1 MVVMSV
7 SEFPS
12 EDSETRQTRAEQ
24 TEITDIRTIEGEAFA
39 VPDEYTVYEVDLVNE
54 QGEVRENVVIIPRI
68 LFENTKDVQH
78 RHEAGIV
85 GKYSRAL
92 AMESDEAEAE
102 LIQGIHEKRNEVQEE
117 IRRLKEKDARLLHTQ
132 ADLDGL

>member
-7 SEFPS
+7 REFPAD
-12 EDSETRQTRAEQ
+12 DSSTRQTRAEQ
-24 TEITDIRTIEGEAFA
+24 TDITEIRTIDGDGFGAD
-39 VPDEYTVYEVDLVNE
+39 VTVFEVDAVNDE
-54 QGEVRENVVIIPRI
+54 GEVRENITIVPEI

-92 AMESDEAEAE
+92 AMESDEARALLLE
-102 LIQGIHEKRNEVQEE
+102 GIRAKRDETQDE
-117 IRRLKEKDARLLHTQ
+117 IRRLKENDSRLLHTQ

>member
-1 MVVMSV
+1 MSV
-7 SEFPS
+7 RTFPS
-12 EDSETRQTRAEQ
+12 EDSATRQERAEQ
-24 TEITDIRTIEGEAFA
+24 TSVTDIRTIDGDGFGSD
-39 VPDEYTVYEVDLVNE
+39 VTVYEIDVVNE
-54 QGEVRENVVIIPRI
+54 EGEIRENITIVPEI

-92 AMESDEAEAE
+92 AMEDDEARDL
-102 LIQGIHEKRNEVQEE
+102 LIQGIRAKREETQEE
-117 IRRLKEKDARLLHTQ
+117 IARLKAKDSRLLHTQ

>member
-1 MVVMSV
+1 MSV
-7 SEFPS
+7 REFPS
-12 EDSETRQTRAEQ
+12 EDSDTRQRRAEQ
-24 TEITDIRTIEGEAFA
+24 TDVTDVRTIDGEQFGAD
-39 VPDEYTVYEVDLVNE
+39 VTVFEIDVVNE
-54 QGEVRENVVIIPRI
+54 SGEVRENITIVPEI

-92 AMESDEAEAE
+92 AMESDEARD
-102 LIQGIHEKRNEVQEE
+102 LLLQGIRAKREETQEQ
-117 IRRLKEKDARLLHTQ
+117 IRTLKEKDSRLLHTQ

>member
-1 MVVMSV
+1 MSV
-7 SEFPS
+7 RTFPS
-12 EDSETRQTRAEQ
+12 EDSATRQERAEQ
-24 TEITDIRTIEGEAFA
+24 TSVTDIRTIDGAGFGA
-39 VPDEYTVYEVDLVNE
+39 DVTVYEIDVVNE
-54 QGEVRENVVIIPRI
+54 EGEVRENITIVPEI

-92 AMESDEAEAE
+92 AMEDSEAREL
-102 LIQGIHEKRNEVQEE
+102 LIQGIRAKREETQEE
-117 IRRLKEKDARLLHTQ
+117 IARLKAKDSRLLHTQ